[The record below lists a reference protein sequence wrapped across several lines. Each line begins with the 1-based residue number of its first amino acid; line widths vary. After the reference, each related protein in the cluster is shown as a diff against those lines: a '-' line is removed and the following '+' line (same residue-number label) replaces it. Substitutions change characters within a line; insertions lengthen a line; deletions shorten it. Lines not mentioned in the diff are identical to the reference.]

1 MKGYD
6 AEGLTGPRKPL
17 PDTVTIAEPP
27 VDKIVSEPSSES
39 RGAPDAPAIP
49 PVAPA
54 VVEEP
59 AYQADFQRE
68 NFAAE
73 QPPSF

>member
-1 MKGYD
+1 MKGFD

-39 RGAPDAPAIP
+39 RGVPEAPVVP

-54 VVEEP
+54 IEDP
-59 AYQADFQRE
+59 TYQADYQRE
-68 NFAAE
+68 HFPADQ
-73 QPPSF
+73 QPAF

>member
-1 MKGYD
+1 MKGFD
-6 AEGLTGPRKPL
+6 PEGLTGPRKPL

-39 RGAPDAPAIP
+39 RSVPEVPVVP

-54 VVEEP
+54 VEDS
-59 AYQADFQRE
+59 AYQAEFQRE
-68 NFAAE
+68 TFTVE
-73 QPPSF
+73 QPSVF